1 MPRHALT
8 SPFLLLPILALWLI
22 PVGARAQCDPAV
34 GCSGCATKGERLECK
49 FDSLMDEGKKTIDEL
64 QKPPYDTLLPPA
76 QLEGLAKTRENLD
89 RGKSRLQSED
99 FHLLAKKKETTCQLV
114 ESSEP
119 GADHNDDGVCDPNP
133 PAKEDC
139 AEVIGDGIGDDDGI
153 CSPLKGKKR
162 EVCVQI
168 CDEEAVL
175 QDESNVDDEKAAE
188 LEGIYDNLVEHSKE
202 VNDGL
207 PQAGALILAT
217 SATSDPNDPCAIDAQ
232 GLSRTTALLR
242 SLARG
247 AAVGARGGADISERL
262 CDQVVFGFNC
272 AACCAPG
279 EAIAGGLQAASTSIE
294 MIEETINSATIDAA
308 LTCVAAMKQTA
319 GDNNAMLLQIQA
331 GLGQAQF
338 EQAEIIHLL
347 KTPLGQRKEET
358 Q

>member
-1 MPRHALT
+1 MPR
-8 SPFLLLPILALWLI
+8 SIRSSSILLMPILALWLV
-22 PVGARAQCDPAV
+22 PLGARAQCDPAV
-34 GCSGCATKGERLECK
+34 GCSSCATKGERLECK

-89 RGKSRLQSED
+89 RGKSRLQSDD
-99 FHLLAKKKETTCQLV
+99 FHLLAKKEQTSCQLV
-114 ESSEP
+114 ESQVA
-119 GADHNDDGVCDPNP
+119 GAVHNDDGVCDPDP

-139 AEVIGDGIGDDDGI
+139 AEVLGDGIGDDDGI

-188 LEGIYDNLVEHSKE
+188 LEGIYDNLVEHSRE
-202 VNDGL
+202 VNEGL
-207 PQAGALILAT
+207 PEAGALILAT
-217 SATSDPNDPCAIDAQ
+217 RAASDPSDPCAIDAQ
-232 GLSRTTALLR
+232 GLSRTTAVLR

-247 AAVGARGGADISERL
+247 AAVGARGGADIAERL
-262 CDQVVFGFNC
+262 CDTVVFGFNC
-272 AACCAPG
+272 GACCAPG

-319 GDNNAMLLQIQA
+319 GDNNAMLLQIQME
-331 GLGQAQF
+331 LDQAQV
-338 EQAEIIHLL
+338 EQAEIIRLL
-347 KTPLGQRKEET
+347 RTPLGQRKEET